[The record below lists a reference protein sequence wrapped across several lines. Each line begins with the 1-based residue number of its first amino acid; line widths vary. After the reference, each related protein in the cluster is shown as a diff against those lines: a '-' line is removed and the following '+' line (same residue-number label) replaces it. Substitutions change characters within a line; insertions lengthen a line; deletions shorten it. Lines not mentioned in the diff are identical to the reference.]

1 MTKPI
6 FANTM
11 HQIIINDYLKLM
23 LSFVKEISSET
34 KYENFKEVLELII
47 EYHNSYGKDVSV
59 ISGNWNDWLMIIPI
73 NTSVMVNGFFA
84 GIQTKRN
91 LESIRAYKLL
101 LDNALEML
109 VRDLRDIEKNN
120 E

>member
-34 KYENFKEVLELII
+34 KYRNFKEVLDLII
-47 EYHNSYGKDVSV
+47 EYHNNYGKDVSV

-73 NTSVMVNGFFA
+73 NTSVMVNGYFA

-91 LESIRAYKLL
+91 IEAIRTYKLL
-101 LDNALEML
+101 LDNSLEL
-109 VRDLRDIEKNN
+109 VVRELRDIENNN

>member
-1 MTKPI
+1 VEKPI
-6 FANTM
+6 FANIT

-23 LSFVKEISSET
+23 LSFVKEISSPT
-34 KYENFKEVLELII
+34 KYQNFKDVLELII
-47 EYHNSYGKDVSV
+47 EYHNGYGKDVND
-59 ISGNWNDWLMIIPI
+59 GNWNDWLMIIPI

-101 LDNALEML
+101 LDNNLDIL
-109 VRDLRDIEKNN
+109 VRELRDIDYQN